1 MKSLTEFKSIT
12 EEIQSDYSKFDALV
26 RAGLANKAQIQRLH
40 KILEKMKEE
49 KPTFSRADQMI
60 VQNLFNKMINLITNN
75 KQIFTQTKRA
85 IREDIELEESSE
97 TINTSDYKLTPS
109 GRKVRA
115 HRIKV
120 GEKQEDDEEIN
131 ETVSNQIIG
140 MDPPPMILLK
150 RQSIRL
156 FNDGTKV
163 GLYYNKKIDK
173 YFTVAFGPKMEQKI
187 NLQSEEFEQLEESV
201 MDSLHKIVAGKQSQR
216 VKFASGHTR
225 KVDHFTASA
234 ITQVHNALNDENK
247 KKFADMVHKSP
258 DHFVKAADFAF
269 KHVK

>member
-1 MKSLTEFKSIT
+1 MMKSLTEFKSIT
-12 EEIQSDYSKFDALV
+12 EEIKSDYSKFDALV

-60 VQNLFNKMINLITNN
+60 VQNLFNKMIDLIVNN

-85 IREDIELEESSE
+85 IQEETE
-97 TINTSDYKLTPS
+97 I
-109 GRKVRA
+109 
-115 HRIKV
+115 I
-120 GEKQEDDEEIN
+120 DEGSVVDVAPE
-131 ETVSNQIIG
+131 
-140 MDPPPMILLK
+140 PPPVLMLK
-150 RQSIRL
+150 RKSVRL
-156 FNDGTKV
+156 FTDGTKV
-163 GLYYNKKIDK
+163 GLYYNNKINK
-173 YFTVAFGPKMEQKI
+173 YFTVAMTVDEKKNVNIQA
-187 NLQSEEFEQLEESV
+187 EEYVENIDEAV
-201 MDSLHKIVAGKQSQR
+201 MDTLHKIVSGKQAQR

-247 KKFADMVHKSP
+247 KKFSDMIHKSP

-269 KHVK
+269 KHSK